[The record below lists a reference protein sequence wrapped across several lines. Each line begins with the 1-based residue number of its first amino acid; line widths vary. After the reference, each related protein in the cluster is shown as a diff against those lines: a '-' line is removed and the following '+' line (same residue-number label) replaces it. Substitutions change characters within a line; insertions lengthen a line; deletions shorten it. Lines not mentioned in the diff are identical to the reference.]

1 MCASLS
7 KKYMGNEQ
15 NLPGTWYVEI
25 DQDLTISRALIF

>member
-15 NLPGTWYVEI
+15 NLPGTYVEI